1 MKNLYIIGASGFG
14 REVLDTVNEINK
26 RKPEWKVAG
35 FIDDDSAKKGELL
48 GDVPVLG
55 SADDILSELRA
66 VAASGKNAEDN
77 RPWAV
82 TVMAD
87 AKIREAIVQKCGD
100 VFRWATIVHPLAFV
114 SDAAEVAEGC
124 IIQQFASVNANVRIE
139 RHCTL
144 NCSAVIG
151 HDTIIHEF
159 SSLMPFTGI
168 MGNCELGPGAFA
180 GVGSMSIQGVKI
192 GAGVTI
198 GAGAVIIRDV
208 PDGAK
213 VVGNPARRIG

>member
-1 MKNLYIIGASGFG
+1 MSDVKKLYLIGASGFG
-14 REVLDTVNEINK
+14 REVLDTVSEINK
-26 RKPEWKVAG
+26 RKPEYDVVG
-35 FIDDDSAKKGELL
+35 FIDDDHAKKGILL
-48 GDVPVLG
+48 GGLPVLG
-55 SADDILSELRA
+55 SVDEVITKLNGE
-66 VAASGKNAEDN
+66 AE

-82 TVMAD
+82 TMMAD
-87 AKIREAIVQKCGD
+87 AGIREAVVNKCEG
-100 VFRWATIVHPLAFV
+100 VFEWATLVHPLAFV

-124 IIQQFASVNANVRIE
+124 IVQQFVSVNADVRIE

-151 HDTIIHEF
+151 HDTVIKEF

-168 MGNCELGPGAFA
+168 MGCCEVGPGVFA
-180 GVGSMSIQGVKI
+180 GVRSVSIQGINI

-198 GAGAVIIRDV
+198 GAGTVIIRDI

-213 VVGNPARRIG
+213 VVGNPARRIDIK